1 MFHGDLLD
9 LLKSAGYVGMFLSV
23 LLENGVIF
31 LFFMPSDSLLFTAG
45 LLAALGY
52 FDIYMTISV
61 CFAGSILGYC
71 LGYALGFKAGPKVFR
86 ESNTKLMTAKHLEHA
101 KEFYNKYA
109 SFALVLARFF
119 PVRAFV
125 STMAG
130 ASHVDYATFM
140 IYNVL
145 GGAIWSIGLILIG
158 YFFGRLLTPDD
169 LHTVF
174 GVLFAGFLVVVIGMP
189 FLAKHLKNKYEKREE
204 SVSPQGSEE

>member
-1 MFHGDLLD
+1 MLHGDLLD

-31 LFFMPSDSLLFTAG
+31 LFFMPSDSLLFAAG

-52 FDIYMTISV
+52 FDLYVTISV
-61 CFAGSILGYC
+61 CLAGSILGYC

-86 ESNTKLMTAKHLEHA
+86 EDNKKLMTKKHLDHA

-140 IYNVL
+140 VYNVL
-145 GGAIWSIGLILIG
+145 GGAIWCVSLILLG
-158 YFFGRLLTPDD
+158 FFFGKLLTPDD
-169 LHTVF
+169 LHAVF
-174 GVLFAGFLVVVIGMP
+174 GVLFAGFLLVVLGMP
-189 FLAKHLKNKYEKREE
+189 FLAKYLKNKYESKEE
-204 SVSPQGSEE
+204 SSTPQDP